1 MNAVPLPADE
11 QDRAAGRICP
21 YDYRYSPT
29 VFARAPDFVAD
40 TLYVVGGLYGNF
52 AALTAVGDLAAC
64 EGAPP
69 QIVFN
74 GDFHWFDAEPEWF
87 AAIERGVAPHRALRG
102 NVETEI
108 ARETDIGAGCGCAYP
123 ESVAPEVVAR
133 SNQILS
139 LLQMAVPRPARDRLR
154 DLPMHGVAQVGGL
167 RIGIVHGDATALAGW
182 RFAQEALDDSR
193 QQTLAWR
200 YPQPGASR
208 RVRVNSHLPRRV
220 ARFRVARRTADR
232 HQQWRCRHAEFFR
245 HAFRLDNT
253 HRFDALAAPT
263 AVWR

>member
-64 EGAPP
+64 EDAPP

-123 ESVAPEVVAR
+123 ESVAPRGSGALK
-133 SNQILS
+133 SNPVT
-139 LLQMAVPRPARDRLR
+139 AAD
-154 DLPMHGVAQVGGL
+154 GG
-167 RIGIVHGDATALAGW
+167 AAAG
-182 RFAQEALDDSR
+182 A
-193 QQTLAWR
+193 
-200 YPQPGASR
+200 
-208 RVRVNSHLPRRV
+208 
-220 ARFRVARRTADR
+220 
-232 HQQWRCRHAEFFR
+232 
-245 HAFRLDNT
+245 
-253 HRFDALAAPT
+253 
-263 AVWR
+263 